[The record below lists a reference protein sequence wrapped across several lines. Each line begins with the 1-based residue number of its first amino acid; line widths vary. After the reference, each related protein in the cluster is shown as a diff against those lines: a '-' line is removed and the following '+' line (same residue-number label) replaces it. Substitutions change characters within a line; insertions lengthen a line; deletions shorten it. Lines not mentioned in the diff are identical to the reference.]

1 MKKHLNTLFVTTQGA
16 YLAKEG
22 ETVVVRVEK
31 DVKLRVPVHT
41 IGGIVCF
48 GNVSCSPFLMG
59 FCAENGVGMS
69 FLSEHGRFLARVQ
82 GPVSGNVLLRREQ
95 YRQADDVNASASITR
110 CLLTGK
116 IANCRTVLQRVLRDH
131 GDKIN
136 AGEVEFVV
144 KRLTNYL
151 ELLQNDHPLD
161 TLRGFEGDAAHLYFR
176 VFDHLIVAQ
185 KDDFTFEERNRR
197 PPLDNVN
204 ALLSFIYTLLVHDI
218 RSALETVGLDPAVG
232 FLHRDR
238 PGRPSLALDLM
249 EEFRPFLADRLALSL
264 INLKQVQG
272 KGFKKSESGAVM
284 MADDT
289 RRTVL
294 VAYQERK
301 QEEIVHPFLDEKV
314 AIGILFHIQALLM
327 ARYLRG
333 DLDGYPPFIWR

>member
-31 DVKLRVPVHT
+31 EVKLRVPVHT

-59 FCAENGVGMS
+59 FCAENGVGIS

-95 YRQADDVNASASITR
+95 YRQADDLKAAAAVAR
-110 CLLTGK
+110 CILTGK
-116 IANCRTVLQRVLRDH
+116 IANSRTVLQRVVRDH
-131 GDKIN
+131 GEKVD
-136 AGEVEFVV
+136 AGAVEFAA

-151 ELLQNDHPLD
+151 ELLKEDHPLD
-161 TLRGFEGDAAHLYFR
+161 TLRGFEGDAAHLYFN

-185 KDDFTFEERNRR
+185 KDAFVFEERNRR

-238 PGRPSLALDLM
+238 PGRPGLALDLM
-249 EEFRPFLADRLALSL
+249 EEFRPFLADRLVLSL

-272 KGFKKSESGAVM
+272 KGFKKEESGAVM
-284 MADDT
+284 MTDDT

-301 QEEIVHPFLDEKV
+301 QEEILHPFLDEKIH
-314 AIGILFHIQALLM
+314 IGILFHIQALLM

-333 DLDGYPPFIWR
+333 DLDGYPPFIWK